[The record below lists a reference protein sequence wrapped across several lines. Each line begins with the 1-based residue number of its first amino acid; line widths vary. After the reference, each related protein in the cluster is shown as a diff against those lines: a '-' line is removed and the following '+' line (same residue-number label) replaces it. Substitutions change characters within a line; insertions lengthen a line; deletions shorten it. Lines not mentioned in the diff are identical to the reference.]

1 MSLIQDSKPVIII
14 LVKKNLVLS
23 SMPSNHL
30 CYYRNKAFI
39 IKYIGHI
46 PKHVT

>member
-1 MSLIQDSKPVIII
+1 MGLIQDSKT
-14 LVKKNLVLS
+14 NYSHLS
-23 SMPSNHL
+23 LKESCIELNAL